1 MDKRYKITALCGM
14 GLGTSSLARM
24 AIMDYVKSHG
34 IDATVTVADIGS
46 VKSIDADII
55 LTTKSMASHITDDIR
70 SRTTVMY
77 VTNLIKKDEINVEI
91 ADGYLTIQAS
101 KGLDKDQQD
110 KDGKYIRQERY
121 AGSCSRSFY
130 IGEDV
135 PAEDISAKYEDGI
148 LRLSVPKAD
157 QKELPKTS
165 TIAIE

>member
-1 MDKRYKITALCGM
+1 MIHMDKRYKITALCGM

-77 VTNLIKKDEINVEI
+77 VTNTSRRTRSTQS
-91 ADGYLTIQAS
+91 LTNS
-101 KGLDKDQQD
+101 SL
-110 KDGKYIRQERY
+110 
-121 AGSCSRSFY
+121 
-130 IGEDV
+130 V
-135 PAEDISAKYEDGI
+135 
-148 LRLSVPKAD
+148 RLSKSCLLAP
-157 QKELPKTS
+157 
-165 TIAIE
+165 IF